1 MLKKDSRI
9 VLMDEILSGIKA
21 LKLYAWEESFLNKV
35 LQIRN
40 HELKYLRRAACFNAV
55 TEFTFTCAPFL
66 VSIFLRAIFCENDV
80 MMMMMMMMTLTMTM
94 TA

>member
-9 VLMDEILSGIKA
+9 VIMDEVLSGIKA

-35 LQIRN
+35 MQIRH
-40 HELKYLRRAACFNAV
+40 HELRYLRKASCSNAV

-66 VSIFLRAIFCENDV
+66 VSWVFYVF
-80 MMMMMMMMTLTMTM
+80 
-94 TA
+94 